1 MKEFMY
7 ELKRIRD
14 EKVSPEE
21 LDNAKRAIVGGF
33 ALSLEQPQSLLQNI
47 ITQKLY
53 DLPADYWDT
62 YPQKVAAITADDVQ
76 RVAKKYIDLE
86 HLQIV
91 AVGDAS
97 KARDVLANYGKVEV
111 FDVEGKPIARGGG
124 TNNQ

>member
-1 MKEFMY
+1 
-7 ELKRIRD
+7 
-14 EKVSPEE
+14 
-21 LDNAKRAIVGGF
+21 
-33 ALSLEQPQSLLQNI
+33 
-47 ITQKLY
+47 
-53 DLPADYWDT
+53 
-62 YPQKVAAITADDVQ
+62 VAQ
-76 RVAKKYIDLE
+76 KYIDLE